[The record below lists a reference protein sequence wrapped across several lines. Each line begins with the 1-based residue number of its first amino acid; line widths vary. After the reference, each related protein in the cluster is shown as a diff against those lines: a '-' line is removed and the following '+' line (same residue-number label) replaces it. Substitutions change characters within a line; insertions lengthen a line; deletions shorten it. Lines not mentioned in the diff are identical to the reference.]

1 MMKHLLLTLSSLLL
15 LAFSAYAQGPGNKP
29 SWKERQQQQAA
40 QLQLSE
46 QQQKQWDALLE
57 QFGPQ
62 FQTMHDEAAQ
72 DKSERRAKADALRE
86 QYMQQRNA
94 ILTDAQRQQLK
105 DMRPEKRGHK
115 GKKGGKCKGCPNNQ
129 AGAAPA
135 AE

>member
-15 LAFSAYAQGPGNKP
+15 FAFSVYAQGPGNKT

-62 FQTMHDEAAQ
+62 FQTMQDEAAK
-72 DKSERRAKADALRE
+72 DRGERRAKADALRE

-105 DMRPEKRGHK
+105 DMRPEKRGQK
-115 GKKGGKCKGCPNNQ
+115 GRKGGKCKGCPNQ
-129 AGAAPA
+129 GGAVPA